1 MRVEKFVMPV
11 YKCVKYRISQA
22 TGYYTKSD
30 QQPDPYPFM
39 RLPYE
44 LKRTTTQS
52 ENIKINAREL
62 MISREKYRS
71 GKYKFITGLQ
81 DSDFNGWQ
89 VGNDYEMI
97 HGQKVLSIV
106 LFHFTEDRVNLTVY
120 YFSRY
125 DVETSDRRRQ
135 FAHLAIPELLKRII
149 R

>member
-1 MRVEKFVMPV
+1 MLREKFVLPV
-11 YKCVKYRISQA
+11 FKCVQYRINQA
-22 TGYYTKSD
+22 TGYYTKTD
-30 QQPDPYPFM
+30 RQQDPFPFM

-44 LKRTTTQS
+44 LKRTTTQA

-62 MISREKYRS
+62 MVSRDKFKS

-81 DSDFNGWQ
+81 DSDFNCWW

-97 HGQKVLSIV
+97 HGEKVLSIV
-106 LFHFTEDRVNLTVY
+106 LFHFSEDRVNVTVY

>member
-1 MRVEKFVMPV
+1 MLREKFVMPM

-22 TGYYTKSD
+22 TGYYIKTD

-44 LKRTTTQS
+44 LKRTTTQA
-52 ENIKINAREL
+52 ENIKVNAREL

-81 DSDFNGWQ
+81 ESDFNGWH

-106 LFHFTEDRVNLTVY
+106 LFHFSEDRVNLTVY